1 MNQFQEE
8 FYQAMTRLKANSKVA
23 STQAPKDD
31 ARITKVPFYILQSFI
46 ISSLI

>member
-8 FYQAMTRLKANSKVA
+8 FYQANSKVA